1 MVSMSIAAVTIGVLH
16 PGEMGAAVAA
26 EARRGGARVVWC
38 PTGRSQATLARA
50 RRAGLEAV
58 DDMEKLLGMA
68 DIVLAI
74 CPPTAAQQVAI
85 QVSQHHYKGLYVEAN
100 ATSPHRCRRIAER
113 FAKTGAHVLDAAIF
127 GPPPRAGVS
136 NVAMYLAGR
145 RTDQETIADIFADT
159 AVEPIRLEGDVGA
172 ASALKMAYS
181 GYQKSARVLAAL
193 AHALAARHGVSEHLV
208 AEARHDIT
216 SPLAEPEQL
225 RSVAALAWRWTPE
238 MHEIADAL
246 DGDELPTDLAL
257 GVASILFRWHD
268 DKDSWNLPLET
279 VLARLT
285 NTI

>member
-1 MVSMSIAAVTIGVLH
+1 MTIAAVTIGVLH
-16 PGEMGAAVAA
+16 PGEMGAAVGA

-38 PTGRSQATLARA
+38 PTGRSQATAARA
-50 RRAGLEAV
+50 RRAGLEPV
-58 DDMEKLLGMA
+58 DDLAKLLNMV

-85 QVSQHHYKGLYVEAN
+85 QVAQHGYKGLYVEAN
-100 ATSPHRCRRIAER
+100 ATSPQRCRRIAER
-113 FAKTGAHVLDAAIF
+113 FARSGAHVLDAAIF

-136 NVAMYLAGR
+136 DAALYLAGQ
-145 RTDQETIADIFADT
+145 RTDQETVADIFADT
-159 AVEPIRLEGDVGA
+159 AVEPIRVDGDIGA

-181 GYQKSARVLAAL
+181 GYQKSARVLAAM
-193 AHALAARHGVSEHLV
+193 AHALAARHGVTKHLI
-208 AEARHDIT
+208 AEARHDTT
-216 SPLAEPEQL
+216 SPLGEPDQL
-225 RSVAALAWRWTPE
+225 RSIAALAWRWTPE
-238 MHEIADAL
+238 LHEIADAL

-268 DKDSWNLPLET
+268 DKDNWNLPLDT